1 MRLLLRNH
9 AELSRLLLED
19 PEAGRCDVSEP
30 LFAELT
36 ALRELNERKE
46 LENAKRALEEKDR
59 QKDQFIAVLAHELR
73 NPLSAIRA
81 ATDALG
87 LMNLDDPKIE
97 RFRVLLDRQSAA
109 MALMLDDLLDASRI
123 AFGKVSVQ
131 MVEVDLRE
139 IVRDTV
145 EESTQRIK
153 EAGLTLDCE
162 FPKTSCRVLGDR
174 IRLRQVL
181 DNLLSNS
188 IKFTSAPGRIA
199 VRLRAEPGSIVLRIE
214 DTGRGFDATW
224 AERLFPAIRARR
236 AGSEP

>member
-1 MRLLLRNH
+1 M
-9 AELSRLLLED
+9 
-19 PEAGRCDVSEP
+19 
-30 LFAELT
+30 
-36 ALRELNERKE
+36 
-46 LENAKRALEEKDR
+46 
-59 QKDQFIAVLAHELR
+59 
-73 NPLSAIRA
+73 
-81 ATDALG
+81 
-87 LMNLDDPKIE
+87 IE

-109 MALMLDDLLDASRI
+109 MARMLDDLLDASRI

-224 AERLFPAIRARR
+224 AERLFQPFVQ
-236 AGSEP
+236 EEQV